1 MTRQEIYDSVV
12 QLTADIKKTGVA
24 EKIIEAAKTGDP
36 EKVESVFEKFKEE
49 NADLNARIAKL
60 YELRNYK
67 EDSKIEVFGDD
78 EGYFTFDPNIIDP
91 LNFEILTFF
100 IGIDDFDLIQ
110 SDSLENILDIID
122 DSISLDGY
130 EELGE
135 YLINSNWTDDAEFEG
150 VTLYEILA
158 DIFSS

>member
-100 IGIDDFDLIQ
+100 IGIDDFDLIHYRYRPIE
-110 SDSLENILDIID
+110 SSPFVGI
-122 DSISLDGY
+122 
-130 EELGE
+130 
-135 YLINSNWTDDAEFEG
+135 
-150 VTLYEILA
+150 A
-158 DIFSS
+158 DEPNQLKHLTWQI